1 MFPGFLKERSYGK
14 AGLMESITLWPTSA
28 LATVSTVSRAHTEL
42 GDGHKNDLISFK
54 KSEEKMNI
62 TQLGL
67 Y

>member
-1 MFPGFLKERSYGK
+1 MAKL
-14 AGLMESITLWPTSA
+14 ALWRPTSA

-42 GDGHKNDLISFK
+42 VGGHKNDLISFK
-54 KSEEKMNI
+54 NQKEKMNI